1 MQTTSAVREQPAVA
15 ASTGHPKGL
24 YVLFATE
31 MWERFSYY
39 GMRALLALY
48 MGKALLF
55 NKELTSRIY
64 GDYTSLVYLTPLLG
78 GYMAD
83 RYWGNRRSILTGGLM
98 MALGQFALFF
108 SASMYSAG
116 QTEASSLQLGLFFL
130 GLGMLIFGNGF
141 FKPNISSM
149 VGTLY
154 PKGDGRVDAAYTI
167 FYMGI
172 NLGAFFSPLV
182 CGTLGDTGN
191 PADFKWGFLAAG
203 IGMLIGSLTF
213 ELFKNKYVITPE
225 GAPLGARPERAV
237 EHSPVVPVNT
247 DSPVRTETIAQPT
260 KSFASQLPKLIGIFV
275 IVYAAIAWLMN
286 YDWIGALVFS
296 AMIVMPMAVLSDSSL
311 TSRERE
317 KIYVILILSF
327 FVIFFWGAFE
337 QAGASL
343 TFFADEQTQR
353 NIDLAFPTWMRN
365 IIVGIHDAFYDPNP
379 NLQMP
384 ASYFQ
389 SANALFIIVFA
400 LPFAA
405 VWTWMG
411 KRRIEPSSPLK
422 MSMGLMLL
430 AVGYL
435 IIAFGVKGVDAST
448 KVSMFWLITMYMLH
462 TFGELCLS
470 PIGLALVNKLAPA
483 RFASLLMAVWFLAT
497 AAGNKLAGVLSGLYP
512 PGPGEFAKAAKA
524 GINLPS
530 VLNGATQATAD
541 ITSKLKELEMPAQWP
556 TFLGI
561 QITNLYEF
569 FMIFVA
575 LSAAASIILFFL
587 YRKLAKM
594 MEEPVAPASVA

>member
-1 MQTTSAVREQPAVA
+1 MQTTSAVREQPPLVT
-15 ASTGHPKGL
+15 STSHPRGL

-48 MGKALLF
+48 MGKSLLF

-78 GYMAD
+78 GYVAD
-83 RYWGNRRSILTGGLM
+83 RYWGNRRSILVGGLV

-108 SASMYSAG
+108 SASMFSAG
-116 QTEASSLQLGLFFL
+116 QAEASSLQLGLFFL
-130 GLGMLIFGNGF
+130 GLGCLIFGNGF

-154 PKGDGRVDAAYTI
+154 PKGDSRVDAAYTI

-213 ELFKNKYVITPE
+213 ELFKNKYVVTPD
-225 GAPLGARPERAV
+225 GSPLGARPERSV

-247 DSPVRTETIAQPT
+247 DSPVRAETIVQPA
-260 KSFASQLPKLIGIFV
+260 KSFASQLPKLIGIFAV
-275 IVYAAIAWLMN
+275 VYAAIAWLMN

-296 AMIVMPMAVLSDSSL
+296 AMIVMPMAVLADASL

-343 TFFADEQTQR
+343 TFFADEQTDR
-353 NIDLAFPTWMRN
+353 SFLGRT
-365 IIVGIHDAFYDPNP
+365 V
-379 NLQMP
+379 P

-389 SANALFIIVFA
+389 SANALFIILFAPVFA
-400 LPFAA
+400 
-405 VWTWMG
+405 VIWTVMG

-435 IIAFGVKGVDAST
+435 IIAFGVKGVEATT

-512 PGPGEFAKAAKA
+512 PGPGEFKKAAAA
-524 GINLPS
+524 GINLPAI
-530 VLNGATQATAD
+530 LNGTQQTAAD
-541 ITSKLKELEMPAQWP
+541 VVSKLQGLEIPYRWP
-556 TFLGI
+556 TFFGI

-587 YRKLAKM
+587 YRKLATM
-594 MEEPVAPASVA
+594 MEEPVAPVA

>member
-1 MQTTSAVREQPAVA
+1 MQTTSAAREQPPMA

-48 MGKALLF
+48 MANALLF
-55 NKELTSRIY
+55 DKALTSRIY

-83 RYWGNRRSILTGGLM
+83 RYWGNRRSILIGGLM
-98 MALGQFALFF
+98 MALGQFSLFA
-108 SASMYSAG
+108 SASLYTPG
-116 QTEASSLQLGLFFL
+116 QTAVSSAQMALFFL

-154 PKGDGRVDAAYTI
+154 PKGDSRIDAAYTI

-182 CGTLGDTGN
+182 CGTLGEVYDASGN
-191 PADFKWGFLAAG
+191 IVPSEFKWGFLAAG

-213 ELFKNKYVITPE
+213 ELFKNKYVVGPE
-225 GAPLGARPERAV
+225 GAALGAKPERTV

-247 DSPVRTETIAQPT
+247 DSPVRTETIAQPAT
-260 KSFASQLPKLIGIFV
+260 SFASQLPKLIGIFV
-275 IVYAAIAWLMN
+275 VVYAAIAWFMN

-296 AMIVMPMAVLSDSSL
+296 AMVVMPMAVLSDASL

-343 TFFADEQTQR
+343 TFFAAEQTDRQ
-353 NIDLAFPTWMRN
+353 LTASYS
-365 IIVGIHDAFYDPNP
+365 V
-379 NLQMP
+379 P

-389 SANALFIIVFA
+389 SANALFIIIFA
-400 LPFAA
+400 PIFAII
-405 VWTWMG
+405 WTVLG
-411 KRRIEPSSPLK
+411 KRGLEPSSPLK
-422 MSMGLMLL
+422 MSIGLMFL

-448 KVSMFWLITMYMLH
+448 KVSMFWLITMYLMH

-497 AAGNKLAGVLSGLYP
+497 AAGNKFAGVLSGLYP
-512 PGPGEFAKAAKA
+512 EPGKPAPHFVGFE
-524 GINLPS
+524 
-530 VLNGATQATAD
+530 
-541 ITSKLKELEMPAQWP
+541 IT
-556 TFLGI
+556 G
-561 QITNLYEF
+561 LYEF
-569 FMIFVA
+569 FLIFVV
-575 LSAAASIILFFL
+575 LSAAASLVLFFL
-587 YRKLAKM
+587 YRKLTTM
-594 MEEPVAPASVA
+594 MNEPVATAA

>member
-1 MQTTSAVREQPAVA
+1 MQTTSAVREQPPMA

-48 MGKALLF
+48 MGKALF
-55 NKELTSRIY
+55 FDKELTSRIY

-116 QTEASSLQLGLFFL
+116 QTSASTAQLALFFL
-130 GLGMLIFGNGF
+130 GLGLLIFGNGF

-203 IGMLIGSLTF
+203 FGMLIGSLTF
-213 ELFKNKYVITPE
+213 EMFKNKYVVTPD
-225 GAPLGARPERAV
+225 GAALGAKPERTV
-237 EHSPVVPVNT
+237 EHAPVVPVNT
-247 DSPVRTETIAQPT
+247 DSPVRSETIAQPT

-275 IVYAAIAWLMN
+275 VVYAGIAWFMD

-296 AMIVMPMAVLSDSSL
+296 AMVVMPMAVLSDASL
-311 TSRERE
+311 TPRERE

-343 TFFADEQTQR
+343 TFFADEQTDR
-353 NIDLAFPTWMRN
+353 TLGSY
-365 IIVGIHDAFYDPNP
+365 VV
-379 NLQMP
+379 P

-389 SANALFIIVFA
+389 SANALFIIIFAPVFA
-400 LPFAA
+400 
-405 VWTWMG
+405 VIWTMLG
-411 KRRIEPSSPLK
+411 KRGLEPSSPLK
-422 MSMGLMLL
+422 MSIGLMFL

-448 KVSMFWLITMYMLH
+448 KVSMFWLITMYLMH

-497 AAGNKLAGVLSGLYP
+497 AAGNKFAGVLSGLYP
-512 PGPGEFAKAAKA
+512 EPGKAAPHFV
-524 GINLPS
+524 GFE
-530 VLNGATQATAD
+530 
-541 ITSKLKELEMPAQWP
+541 IT
-556 TFLGI
+556 G
-561 QITNLYEF
+561 LYEF
-569 FMIFVA
+569 FLIFVV
-575 LSAAASIILFFL
+575 LSAAASLVLFFL
-587 YRKLAKM
+587 YRKLTTM
-594 MEEPVAPASVA
+594 MNEPVATAA

>member
-1 MQTTSAVREQPAVA
+1 MQTTSAVREQPPVA
-15 ASTGHPKGL
+15 SSTSHPTGL

-116 QTEASSLQLGLFFL
+116 QTEASGLQLGLFFL

-154 PKGDGRVDAAYTI
+154 PKGDSRVDAAYTI

-191 PADFKWGFLAAG
+191 PSDFKWGFLAAG

-213 ELFKNKYVITPE
+213 ELFKKKYVVTPD
-225 GAPLGARPERAV
+225 GAPLGAKPERSVAA
-237 EHSPVVPVNT
+237 SPVVPVNT

-275 IVYAAIAWLMN
+275 VVYAAIAWLMN

-296 AMIVMPMAVLSDSSL
+296 AMIVAPVAVLSDDSL
-311 TSRERE
+311 TVRERQ

-343 TFFADEQTQR
+343 TFFADEQTDR
-353 NIDLAFPTWMRN
+353 NLGSY
-365 IIVGIHDAFYDPNP
+365 VV
-379 NLQMP
+379 P

-389 SANALFIIVFA
+389 SANALFIILFAPVFA
-400 LPFAA
+400 V
-405 VWTWMG
+405 VWTLLG
-411 KRRIEPSSPLK
+411 KRGLEPSSPLK
-422 MSMGLMLL
+422 MSIGLMFL

-448 KVSMFWLITMYMLH
+448 KVSMFWLITMYLMH

-470 PIGLALVNKLAPA
+470 PIGLALVNKLSPA

-497 AAGNKLAGVLSGLYP
+497 AAGNKFAGVLSGLYP
-512 PGPGEFAKAAKA
+512 EPGKPAPHFVGFE
-524 GINLPS
+524 
-530 VLNGATQATAD
+530 
-541 ITSKLKELEMPAQWP
+541 IT
-556 TFLGI
+556 G
-561 QITNLYEF
+561 LYEF
-569 FMIFVA
+569 FMIFVV
-575 LSAAASIILFFL
+575 LSAAASLVLFFI
-587 YRKLAKM
+587 YRKLTSM
-594 MEEPVAPASVA
+594 MDEPVATVA

>member
-1 MQTTSAVREQPAVA
+1 MQTTSAVREQPPVVT
-15 ASTGHPKGL
+15 STSHPKGL

-48 MGKALLF
+48 MGKSLIF
-55 NKELTSRIY
+55 NKELTSRVY

-78 GYMAD
+78 GYVAD
-83 RYWGNRRSILTGGLM
+83 RYWGNRRSILAGGLV

-108 SASMYSAG
+108 SASMYVAG

-130 GLGMLIFGNGF
+130 GLGCLIFGNGF

-213 ELFKNKYVITPE
+213 ELFKNKYVVNPD
-225 GAPLGARPERAV
+225 GSPLGARPERSVA
-237 EHSPVVPVNT
+237 HSPVVPVNT
-247 DSPVRTETIAQPT
+247 DSPVRSETIAQPT

-275 IVYAAIAWLMN
+275 VVYAAIAWLMN

-296 AMIVMPMAVLSDSSL
+296 AMIVMPMAVLADASL

-343 TFFADEQTQR
+343 TFFADEQTDR
-353 NIDLAFPTWMRN
+353 SFLGGT
-365 IIVGIHDAFYDPNP
+365 V
-379 NLQMP
+379 P

-389 SANALFIIVFA
+389 SANALFIILFAPVFA
-400 LPFAA
+400 
-405 VWTWMG
+405 VIWTVMG

-435 IIAFGVKGVDAST
+435 IIAFGVKGVEATT

-512 PGPGEFAKAAKA
+512 PGPGEFKKAAA
-524 GINLPS
+524 VGIDLPAI
-530 VLNGATQATAD
+530 LNGTQQTAAD
-541 ITSKLKELEMPAQWP
+541 VVTKLQGLEIPYQWP
-556 TFLGI
+556 TFFGI

-594 MEEPVAPASVA
+594 MEEPVAPIA